1 MPAEWK
7 LSPVRRR
14 SQPRTVG
21 PEPQAGNRRWRRA
34 VCGGL
39 ELCST
44 GMRAG
49 ELSRVKLGRKRL
61 TLDSGPGLTLWS
73 DGRRFENR

>member
-7 LSPVRRR
+7 LSPNAGAL
-14 SQPRTVG
+14 SPA
-21 PEPQAGNRRWRRA
+21 PSAPSPQAGNRRWRRG

-39 ELCST
+39 ELWST

-49 ELSRVKLGRKRL
+49 ELSRVKLL
-61 TLDSGPGLTLWS
+61 
-73 DGRRFENR
+73 EEHA